1 LTITPAGENAC
12 KGLDAIVF
20 LQFPIHGI
28 SNIPWMGRSIIV
40 MPIKESNFMIL
51 VTGFGYQESMNASGI
66 LVKSLMD
73 VLPEVLMPFR
83 GALAFEVITCDE
95 TSRETEH
102 QTLESQLSILLK
114 RYKPDLCIHT
124 GQAPPYNKITIEKIA
139 TNSFRREIIDPKR
152 PVAYRSNLPG
162 TDELSSVLEQEGIPA
177 CYSFNCGQHTC
188 NHILFSSLY
197 FSELDGGS
205 HKAGFIHIPVLP
217 EQVMKEWR
225 DSPYMPLEMSRNALS
240 LIIGHVAKAYGH
252 NQSLN
257 LTRGADAPLAG

>member
-1 LTITPAGENAC
+1 
-12 KGLDAIVF
+12 
-20 LQFPIHGI
+20 
-28 SNIPWMGRSIIV
+28 
-40 MPIKESNFMIL
+40 MIL
-51 VTGFGYQESMNASGI
+51 VTGFGYQESTNASGV
-66 LVKSLMD
+66 LVKSLTD
-73 VLPEVLMPFR
+73 ELTEALMPFR
-83 GALAFEVITCDE
+83 SALAFEVITCDE

-102 QTLESQLSILLK
+102 QTLESQLSNLLD

-152 PVAYRSNLPG
+152 PVAYWSTLPG
-162 TDELSSVLEQEGIPA
+162 TDDLRSVLEQEGIPA
-177 CYSFNCGQHTC
+177 CYSFFCGQHTC

-197 FSELDGGS
+197 FSELNRGS

-240 LIIGHVAKAYGH
+240 LVIEHVAKAYGH

>member
-1 LTITPAGENAC
+1 
-12 KGLDAIVF
+12 
-20 LQFPIHGI
+20 
-28 SNIPWMGRSIIV
+28 
-40 MPIKESNFMIL
+40 MIL
-51 VTGFGYQESMNASGI
+51 VTGFGYQESTNASGV

-73 VLPEVLMPFR
+73 ELTEELMPFQD
-83 GALAFEVITCDE
+83 ALALEVITCDE

-102 QTLESQLSILLK
+102 KTLESQLSNLLK

-152 PVAYRSNLPG
+152 PVAYWSNLPG
-162 TDELSSVLEQEGIPA
+162 TDDFRSVLEQEGIPA

-197 FSELDGGS
+197 FSELNGGS

-217 EQVMKEWR
+217 EQVMKEWH
-225 DSPYMPLEMSRNALS
+225 DSPYMPLEMSRKALS
-240 LIIGHVAKAYGH
+240 LVISHIAEVCRH
-252 NQSLN
+252 NMALKTYAPTS
-257 LTRGADAPLAG
+257 GAPVS